1 LEKVAFLDIDG
12 PMIPSGQF
20 LINRMC
26 SWQRDFPAI
35 PIACMNALCER
46 SGAKIVLNTTHNNP
60 IDGVP
65 DIQEMLIRAGL
76 KAEHFH
82 KDAKTSYPNNSIH
95 GGRRM
100 LAIDGW
106 LDDHPEVTHWVAFD
120 DANFTDKKNLILID
134 MDSGIH
140 VGHLNRALG
149 ILGGKPFIIL

>member
-1 LEKVAFLDIDG
+1 MKIAFLDIDG
-12 PMIPSGQF
+12 PMIPSGQY

-35 PIACMNALCER
+35 PIACINALCDR

-65 DIQEMLIRAGL
+65 DIQEMMIRAGI
-76 KAEHFH
+76 KSEYFH
-82 KDAKTSYPNNSIH
+82 ENPKTAYPNVG
-95 GGRRM
+95 GGRRRM
-100 LAIDGW
+100 QAIEDWMTANPG
-106 LDDHPEVTHWVAFD
+106 VTHWVAFD
-120 DANFTDKKNLILID
+120 DERFTEEENLIHIN

-140 VGHLNRALG
+140 VGHLNQALG

>member
-1 LEKVAFLDIDG
+1 MKIAFLDIDG
-12 PMIPSGQF
+12 PMIPSGQY

-26 SWQRDFPAI
+26 SWERDFPAI

-65 DIQEMLIRAGL
+65 DIKVMLIRAGL
-76 KAEHFH
+76 KEEHFH
-82 KDAKTSYPNNSIH
+82 VDSKTSYPNNTIS

-100 LAIDGW
+100 LAVNEW
-106 LDDHPEVTHWVAFD
+106 LEEHPEVTQWVAFD
-120 DANFTDKKNLILID
+120 DEPFTNLENLILID

-140 VGHLNRALG
+140 VGHLNQALG